1 MIRHSEIS
9 NIELRISIRHE
20 EIALSGNMMLKI
32 YGVLHCSTGKRM
44 NKENRV
50 FFKSKEEAT
59 ATGFRACGLCM
70 RSEYKKWKNDLI

>member
-20 EIALSGNMMLKI
+20 EIALSGNMRLKI
-32 YGVLHCSTGKRM
+32 YGMLHCWSGKRM

-59 ATGFRACGLCM
+59 ATGFRPCGLCM